1 MACTKPPLADLLSF
15 FELSVTDART
25 QAAAPLSSLWREG
38 PVILVFLRRLGC
50 ALCRTTCREY
60 SEAQPLIRAA
70 GARMVCLCFEA
81 LGTGSDADGSFSA
94 GKFWEGP
101 LYTVPPEMYQ
111 ALFGKKG
118 LFNSF
123 YGLADVSRTKLA
135 SCTERGVTGNLRGD
149 GLFLGGQFVVSQR
162 GAVAVDHRQKFFGD
176 DLAVEELLEGVQE
189 ALRLDKAA
197 AAAAAA
203 AEQAP
208 GPQVQEWG
216 GGGSKSSPK

>member
-1 MACTKPPLADLLSF
+1 MACVKPQLADLLAF
-15 FELSVTDART
+15 AEQLVTDARNT
-25 QAAAPLSSLWREG
+25 QTQVALSSLWREG

-60 SEAQPLIRAA
+60 SEALPQIRAA

-101 LYTVPPEMYQ
+101 LYTVPPEVYQ

-189 ALRLDKAA
+189 ALQQDR

-203 AEQAP
+203 AEQASR
-208 GPQVQEWG
+208 PQVQEWG
-216 GGGSKSSPK
+216 GGGGSSKSPK